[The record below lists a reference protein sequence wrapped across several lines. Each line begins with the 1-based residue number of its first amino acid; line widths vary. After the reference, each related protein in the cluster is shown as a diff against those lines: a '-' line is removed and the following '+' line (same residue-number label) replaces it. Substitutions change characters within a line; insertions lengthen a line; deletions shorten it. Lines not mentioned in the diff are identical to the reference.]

1 MRYNIIICAAPV
13 FHHIKRQQHS
23 LSSADEAFRG
33 SAIKSGGEF
42 QNIPW
47 NLTI

>member
-1 MRYNIIICAAPV
+1 MECKIKIYAATV
-13 FHHIKRQQHS
+13 FDHIKRQQHS